1 VKEKIESKG
10 EDKVLASSSRNQLRF
25 WLRHQEINFAFGFV
39 VKKSTSLDSEVDK
52 KQEMT
57 KSKRASSLKK
67 RRLNVKKVAESGRN
81 DHFALAVKK
90 GCKYFSQ
97 G

>member
-1 VKEKIESKG
+1 LHRI
-10 EDKVLASSSRNQLRF
+10 QLRQKNEGE
-25 WLRHQEINFAFGFV
+25 REDREQRRRQSFGFV
-39 VKKSTSLDSEVDK
+39 GKKSTSLDSEVDEE
-52 KQEMT
+52 QEIT
-57 KSKRASSLKK
+57 KSKRASSLMK
-67 RRLNVKKVAESGRN
+67 RRLNVEKKTESGRN

>member
-1 VKEKIESKG
+1 
-10 EDKVLASSSRNQLRF
+10 
-25 WLRHQEINFAFGFV
+25 
-39 VKKSTSLDSEVDK
+39 
-52 KQEMT
+52 MT

-67 RRLNVKKVAESGRN
+67 RRLNVKKETESGRN
-81 DHFALAVKK
+81 DHFALAVNK

>member
-1 VKEKIESKG
+1 MKTK
-10 EDKVLASSSRNQLRF
+10 F
-25 WLRHQEINFAFGFV
+25 WLHRQEINFAFGFV

-67 RRLNVKKVAESGRN
+67 RRLNVEKEAESGRN
-81 DHFALAVKK
+81 DHFALAIKK
-90 GCKYFSQ
+90 GYKYFGQ
-97 G
+97 R

>member
-1 VKEKIESKG
+1 
-10 EDKVLASSSRNQLRF
+10 
-25 WLRHQEINFAFGFV
+25 
-39 VKKSTSLDSEVDK
+39 VDK
-52 KQEMT
+52 EEEMT

-67 RRLNVKKVAESGRN
+67 RRLNMKKETESGRN
-81 DHFALAVKK
+81 DHFALAVKN